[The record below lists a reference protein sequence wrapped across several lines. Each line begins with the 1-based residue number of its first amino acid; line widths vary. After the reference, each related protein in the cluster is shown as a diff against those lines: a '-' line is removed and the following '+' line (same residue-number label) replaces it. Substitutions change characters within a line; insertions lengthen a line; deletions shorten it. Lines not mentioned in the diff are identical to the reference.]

1 MKSVGWNA
9 GMAIYPPVLVL
20 QRTQTLESR
29 KVQRSPKEGGVRYVQ
44 SFVMPV
50 QKKKIDVYRRTAR
63 KFAKLWKEHGA
74 LEVVETVA
82 EDVKKGKLTS
92 FPQSV
97 KLKRTETVVLS
108 WVSFKSRKHR
118 DRVMAKVM
126 EDPRALKLMNPQ
138 DMPADG
144 KRFFWGGFDV
154 MFRL

>member
-1 MKSVGWNA
+1 VK
-9 GMAIYPPVLVL
+9 
-20 QRTQTLESR
+20 
-29 KVQRSPKEGGVRYVQ
+29 YVQ

-92 FPQSV
+92 YPQSV
-97 KLKRTETVVLS
+97 KLKRNETVVVS
-108 WVSFKSRKHR
+108 WVSFKSKKHR

-126 EDPRALKLMNPQ
+126 EDPRALKLMNPK

-144 KRFFWGGFDV
+144 HRFFWGGFEV

>member
-1 MKSVGWNA
+1 MK
-9 GMAIYPPVLVL
+9 
-20 QRTQTLESR
+20 
-29 KVQRSPKEGGVRYVQ
+29 YVQ

-50 QKKKIDVYRRTAR
+50 KKNKIDLYRRTAR

-97 KLKRTETVVLS
+97 KLKRNETVVVS
-108 WVSFKSRKHR
+108 WVSFKSKKHR

-126 EDPRALKLMNPQ
+126 EDPRALKLMNP
-138 DMPADG
+138 DDLPGDG
-144 KRFFWGGFDV
+144 HRMFWGGFDV
-154 MFRL
+154 LFKL